1 MIGRMK
7 SGHLEMQQELYSVC
21 MVRQG
26 RGVREV
32 GVRRAQQEAT
42 DNESIDVQ
50 VVQQENHRRQQARG
64 ENRGAQRIGSA
75 GRPVLG

>member
-1 MIGRMK
+1 
-7 SGHLEMQQELYSVC
+7 MQQELYSVR

-26 RGVREV
+26 WGVREV

-64 ENRGAQRIGSA
+64 RRRGAQRIGSA
-75 GRPVLG
+75 GRLILG

>member
-1 MIGRMK
+1 MK
-7 SGHLEMQQELYSVC
+7 SGYLEMQQELYSVR

-26 RGVREV
+26 QGVREV

-42 DNESIDVQ
+42 DNESINVQ
-50 VVQQENHRRQQARG
+50 VVQQEDHRRQQARG

-75 GRPVLG
+75 GRLVLG

>member
-1 MIGRMK
+1 MTGRMK

-26 RGVREV
+26 RGVREA

-42 DNESIDVQ
+42 DNESINVK
-50 VVQQENHRRQQARG
+50 VVQ
-64 ENRGAQRIGSA
+64 
-75 GRPVLG
+75 

>member
-1 MIGRMK
+1 MTNGERRAN
-7 SGHLEMQQELYSVC
+7 SGYLEMQQELHSVC

-42 DNESIDVQ
+42 DNESVDVQ
-50 VVQQENHRRQQARG
+50 VVQQANHRRQRARG
-64 ENRGAQRIGSA
+64 EN
-75 GRPVLG
+75 